1 MDDIIGA
8 AKVQQE
14 TGIEEN
20 QRWYEEV
27 SLEDAKS
34 IIKANITT
42 AARSFIAIGYYL
54 KHIRDKQLF
63 TEDGYSTIWEF
74 AKAEYGLSMST
85 ASRYMTMNDRFS
97 RDGNSPVVDA
107 KYQEFGKS
115 QLQEMLS
122 LTDGQLDQVTPDMT
136 VLDIRE
142 AGKPAAP
149 KEEIQI
155 PGQLDISQFPEYL
168 PVTGWTA
175 GIEES
180 SGPKGQTFE
189 LSLEDMLGDET
200 ICEEPEILIAMSQWE
215 DDRTIDDQEFSARTF
230 NVLKKA
236 GIDTIQQ
243 LVAKSTDELAAIR
256 GMSNRVMEEI
266 YTCLNTQNNQNPK
279 IRCFEL
285 REQPTIDDAYGET
298 EEDETVVDREF
309 VEVQESE
316 NENLTDLQIARKE
329 LERAKNLLDKCLK
342 DVPDES
348 NVHIRGMKIK
358 VAALASLVCDMDDIE
373 NPPPK
378 QELPILKN
386 NDQRATFVD
395 AYEAWPLWIETKE
408 TGERYYRY
416 DLEDGSSMVV
426 KVHHAMLFDGFADG
440 NYESRYREGY
450 GRQEY
455 YLLKEGKFF
464 RDCNTNR
471 SALIE
476 HLKEIQKKGGK

>member
-8 AKVQQE
+8 AEVQQE
-14 TGIEEN
+14 TGVEES
-20 QRWYEEV
+20 QRWYESV

-42 AARSFIAIGYYL
+42 AARSFIAIGFYL
-54 KHIRDKQLF
+54 KHIRDQELYK
-63 TEDGYSTIWEF
+63 EDGHVNIWEF

-97 RDGNSPVVDA
+97 REGNSPVVDT
-107 KYQEFGKS
+107 KYQDFGKS

-122 LTDGQLDQVTPDMT
+122 LTDEQMDQVTPDMT
-136 VLDIRE
+136 VLDIRD

-149 KEEIQI
+149 KEEMQI

-168 PVTGWTA
+168 PVTDWTV

-180 SGPKGQTFE
+180 SEPKEQTFE

-200 ICEEPEILIAMSQWE
+200 IDEEPEILIAMSQWE
-215 DDRTIDDQEFSARTF
+215 NDGTIDDLEFSMRTF

-243 LVAKSTDELAAIR
+243 LVAKSTDELAVIR

-266 YTCLNTQNNQNPK
+266 HTRLNTQNNQNPK

-285 REQPTIDDAYGET
+285 REQPTIDDAYGEM
-298 EEDETVVDREF
+298 EEDKIH
-309 VEVQESE
+309 ESE
-316 NENLTDLQIARKE
+316 NENLTDLQIAQEE
-329 LERAKNLLDKCLK
+329 LERAQNLLDKCLK
-342 DVPDES
+342 DLPDES
-348 NVHIRGMKIK
+348 DVHIRGMKIK
-358 VAALASLVCDMDDIE
+358 VAALASLVRDMDAVK
-373 NPPPK
+373 NPPEKP
-378 QELPILKN
+378 ELPFLKN
-386 NDQRATFVD
+386 NDQRAAFVD
-395 AYEAWPLWIETKE
+395 AYETWPLWVETKE

-416 DLEDGSSMVV
+416 DLQDSTSMVIRV
-426 KVHHAMLFDGFADG
+426 YHSMLFDGFADR

-476 HLKEIQKKGGK
+476 HLKEIQKKG